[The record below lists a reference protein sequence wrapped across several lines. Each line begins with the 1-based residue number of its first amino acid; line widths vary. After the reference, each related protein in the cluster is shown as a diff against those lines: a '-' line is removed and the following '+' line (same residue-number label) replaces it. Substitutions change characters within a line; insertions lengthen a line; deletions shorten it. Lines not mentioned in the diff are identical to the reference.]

1 MPRGEIRL
9 DARLSLSRPVE
20 LVACDMD
27 GTLLNDEFRLSPL
40 TKEVVGRVVAR
51 GIRFVLVSG
60 RMRAT
65 LMPFHEELGLDTPAV
80 CYNGAMIWDPIAR
93 RVVSHTPISDEVA
106 QEVLDF
112 SESEGLHVQYF
123 WNDQFFAT
131 ERTSWMELYESRT
144 RLRGE
149 IVPSLRAFGKERLP
163 TKIQL
168 ITEPERVR
176 RLVVELSERF
186 AGRLYVTST
195 LPEYVEMMNPSVSKG
210 EGLRAVGNLLGIAPS
225 RMLVFGDAPN
235 DETMFSLA
243 GYSVAMGNARPE
255 VREKAHFVAKSNE
268 EDGVAHALV
277 ALGLTE

>member
-1 MPRGEIRL
+1 M

-40 TKEVVGRVVAR
+40 TKEIVGRVVAR

-65 LMPFHEELGLDTPAV
+65 LMPFHQELGLDTPAV
-80 CYNGAMIWDPIAR
+80 CYNGAMIWDPVTR
-93 RVVSHTPISDEVA
+93 RVVSHTPISYEVA

-112 SESEGLHVQYF
+112 SESEGLHIQYF
-123 WNDQFFAT
+123 WDDRFFAT
-131 ERTSWMELYESRT
+131 KRTSWMELYENRT

-149 IVPSLRAFGKERLP
+149 IIPSLREFSPERLP

-168 ITEPERVR
+168 ITDPERVR
-176 RLVVELSERF
+176 RLVAELSDRF

-210 EGLRAVGNLLGIAPS
+210 EGLRVVGNLLGISPD

-235 DETMFSLA
+235 DETMFALA

-255 VREKAHFVAKSNE
+255 VREKAHFVAKSNR

-277 ALGLTE
+277 ALGLAE